1 LLDFN
6 LVWAEMLAWFESVG
20 DQFYKNFIYQD
31 RWRLYMEGLGNTLL
45 IAAGAAVL
53 GIILGIIIALMRLS
67 KSRLLN
73 GIASFYVNLIRGT
86 PIVLQLL
93 IMYFIVMMS
102 YRGPAAV
109 VAILT
114 FGLNSGAYV
123 SEMVRGGILAVDK
136 GQTEAGRS
144 LGLSAGATMRL
155 IVLPQMFKITLP
167 SLLNEFIMLLKE
179 TAVVGYIGLRD
190 LTKAGD
196 QVRGIT
202 YSPYMPLLVVA
213 AIYLLIVTL
222 LTYIFGRIERKVR
235 ESDLR

>member
-1 LLDFN
+1 
-6 LVWAEMLAWFESVG
+6 MLAWFESVG

>member
-1 LLDFN
+1 MPDFN
-6 LVWAEMLAWFESVG
+6 VMWAEMLEWFESVG

-31 RWRLYMEGLGNTLL
+31 RWRLYMEGLGNTLM

-136 GQTEAGRS
+136 GQTEAGIA
-144 LGLSAGATMRL
+144 LGFSPVRTFYH
-155 IVLPQMFKITLP
+155 IVLPQAVRRVLP
-167 SLLNEFIMLLKE
+167 VYKGELISLIKNTSI
-179 TAVVGYIGLRD
+179 VGYVAVAD
-190 LTKAGD
+190 LTRASYII
-196 QVRGIT
+196 RGRT
-202 YSPYMPLLVVA
+202 FDPFFPLLMVA
-213 AIYLLIVTL
+213 LMYFLIAWL
-222 LTYIFGRIERKVR
+222 FTYILDRIGNKVC
-235 ESDLR
+235 

>member
-1 LLDFN
+1 
-6 LVWAEMLAWFESVG
+6 
-20 DQFYKNFIYQD
+20 
-31 RWRLYMEGLGNTLL
+31 
-45 IAAGAAVL
+45 
-53 GIILGIIIALMRLS
+53 
-67 KSRLLN
+67 
-73 GIASFYVNLIRGT
+73 
-86 PIVLQLL
+86 
-93 IMYFIVMMS
+93 
-102 YRGPAAV
+102 
-109 VAILT
+109 
-114 FGLNSGAYV
+114 
-123 SEMVRGGILAVDK
+123 MVRGGILAVDK

-196 QVRGIT
+196 KVRGIT

>member
-1 LLDFN
+1 
-6 LVWAEMLAWFESVG
+6 
-20 DQFYKNFIYQD
+20 
-31 RWRLYMEGLGNTLL
+31 
-45 IAAGAAVL
+45 
-53 GIILGIIIALMRLS
+53 
-67 KSRLLN
+67 
-73 GIASFYVNLIRGT
+73 
-86 PIVLQLL
+86 
-93 IMYFIVMMS
+93 
-102 YRGPAAV
+102 
-109 VAILT
+109 
-114 FGLNSGAYV
+114 
-123 SEMVRGGILAVDK
+123 
-136 GQTEAGRS
+136 
-144 LGLSAGATMRL
+144 MRL

>member
-1 LLDFN
+1 MLDFN

-31 RWRLYMEGLGNTLL
+31 RWRLYMEGLGNTLM